1 MRRSGT
7 DLAPCLH
14 AHPVYVIDALG
25 DDVEHTRRAQTL
37 LMIERDHGHP
47 WTGVSDF
54 YQIASLPINYLGVT
68 GHAFA
73 QVRQSWPSGGAL
85 RRARQLRQRH
95 HGNVELARQGLQRPR
110 NISDFLLAHV
120 SVRPSFD

>member
-73 QVRQSWPSGGAL
+73 QVRQSWPSGGRSGARDSCDNATTGML
-85 RRARQLRQRH
+85 SSRAK
-95 HGNVELARQGLQRPR
+95 AF
-110 NISDFLLAHV
+110 SDRAI
-120 SVRPSFD
+120 